1 MDENKASKP
10 TSESSNQAGNPFGT
24 PTHQPIVE
32 QIKQKAN
39 TDKHLEP
46 TPSGMPSESFVQRV
60 LPFNKKAK
68 GSRFR
73 TRTIVIV
80 TIVAIVAFAIVSS
93 FISNITSDIR
103 HRNYYN
109 SLSDEGKLAEQIDD
123 IYSDK
128 IGYLYLSFEEY
139 STSSASVLRDADN
152 NIEELDSAEPGSEIF
167 AGVIDNSIITSNEI
181 TKQYLTDLINVYDE
195 TIAQLKVI
203 ANDYRQLVTITA
215 SINRYYDFAQNPDQ
229 IYMEEMTNALKRIIA
244 DSADIQ
250 LNYTGAQT
258 YLNQLS
264 IAANNIIA
272 DYELSGSGRLNLQL
286 GDWNDFAQACAGLRD
301 IYSDKTVQ
309 EYEDSLWEAK
319 DKLVSQLRDPSILP
333 NY

>member
-39 TDKHLEP
+39 TDKHLKP

-80 TIVAIVAFAIVSS
+80 TIVAIVAFAIVTS
-93 FISNITSDIR
+93 FISDITSDIR

-167 AGVIDNSIITSNEI
+167 AGVIDNPAITGNEL
-181 TKQYLTDLINVYDE
+181 TKQYLTDLINVY
-195 TIAQLKVI
+195 IAQLKVI

-264 IAANNIIA
+264 TAANNIIT
-272 DYELSGSGRLNLQL
+272 DYEQSGSGQLNLQL
-286 GDWNDFAQACAGLRD
+286 GDWSDFAQACAGLRN

-309 EYEDSLWEAK
+309 EYEDNLWEAK